1 MDPQKF
7 IDISVDE
14 LVFRA
19 GKYNQDGWRLV
30 AVSGTAVPEGTELLY
45 SFSRHEPFESLRLVV
60 GADTVVPSISPLYFN
75 SFVFENEI
83 AELFGVTIEGIVID
97 FSGAFYDLS
106 VPNPMNPAHSRA
118 LGAFTIRERKPAA
131 GMDGEAVEGVRQ
143 PAARL
148 DGTEGAEDATGG
160 GRTVAGDGSGQA
172 EE

>member
-7 IDISVDE
+7 IDITVEE
-14 LVFRA
+14 LSSRA
-19 GKYNQDGWRLV
+19 GQYHEDGWRLV
-30 AVSGTAVPEGTELLY
+30 AITGTAVPEGTELLY
-45 SFSRHEPFESLRLVV
+45 SFSKFEPFESLRLVV

-83 AELFGVTIEGIVID
+83 AELFGVTVKDIVID

-131 GMDGEAVEGVRQ
+131 
-143 PAARL
+143 
-148 DGTEGAEDATGG
+148 
-160 GRTVAGDGSGQA
+160 AGDGSGQA